1 MDRELALNIVR
12 VTEAAALGCGKYMGR
27 GNKEIADQ
35 AAVDGM
41 RSMFQ
46 VLDIAGTVVIGEG
59 ELDEAP
65 MLYIGEKIG
74 TWEDGAPEIDIAVD
88 PLDGT
93 KLVAKGLPGAL
104 AVVAVAPKGCL
115 LHAPDMYMDKIAVG
129 PKAAGCIDITAS
141 IEKNLYNVAKA
152 LCKDITEVTVII
164 QDRERHSD
172 IINRARSI
180 GARIKLFG
188 DGDVAA
194 AIATCF
200 SESGVDMFIGKGG
213 APEGVI
219 SAAALKCLGG
229 EFQGILRPEND
240 EEKRRCKEMAGDADW
255 SRVLTMEDLARGND
269 IIFAATGVSDGE
281 LLKGVRYM
289 ANNRARTSSMVT
301 RSKSGTIRFI
311 DTTHVLDKKPKYAYV
326 K

>member
-46 VLDIAGTVVIGEG
+46 VLDVAGTVVIGEG

-74 TWEDGAPEIDIAVD
+74 TWKDGSPEIDIAVD

-93 KLVAKGLPGAL
+93 QLVAKGLPGAL

-129 PKAAGCIDITAS
+129 PKAAGCIDITAP

-152 LCKDITEVTVII
+152 LCKDITEVTVMI

-200 SESGVDMFIGKGG
+200 SESGIDMFIGKGG

-311 DTTHVLDKKPKYAYV
+311 DTTHSLDKKPKYAYV
-326 K
+326 E

>member
-12 VTEAAALGCGKYMGR
+12 VTEAAALGAGKYMGR

-74 TWEDGAPEIDIAVD
+74 TWEEGAPEIDIAVD

-129 PKAAGCIDITAS
+129 PKAAGCIDITSS
-141 IEKNLYNVAKA
+141 IEKNLYNVAKS
-152 LCKDITEVTVII
+152 LHKDITELTVII

-172 IINRARSI
+172 LISRARNI

-200 SESGVDMFIGKGG
+200 SESGIDMFIGKGG

-240 EEKRRCKEMAGDADW
+240 EEKRRCKEMAGSADW
-255 SRVLTMEDLARGND
+255 SRVLTMEDLAKGND

-311 DTTHVLDKKPKYAYV
+311 DTTDRKSVV
-326 K
+326 